1 MSARNLSR
9 VFSKEC
15 GVSLIAFLND
25 ARIDA
30 ARRYLESTDHPV
42 SSIARR
48 CGFESADTLRR
59 TFSKRLHISPM
70 EYRSVSVRAIC
81 RVQEPRLSRPRFRKN
96 LTIGKQVIGMT
107 ALRPA
112 SGHHSFAT
120 VALIPR

>member
-1 MSARNLSR
+1 MASLAKRLNMSSRNLSR

-15 GVSLIAFLND
+15 GVSLMAFLND

-42 SSIARR
+42 SNIARR

-70 EYRSVSVRAIC
+70 EYR
-81 RVQEPRLSRPRFRKN
+81 QRFRSSDMSSPGTLLNQTK
-96 LTIGKQVIGMT
+96 V
-107 ALRPA
+107 PA
-112 SGHHSFAT
+112 K
-120 VALIPR
+120 V